1 MHRFRPAWYTANT
14 VPLFFPSAAT
24 EYHSIAVRVLV
35 SGCAFVGIELGRRHL
50 LEARLKERLET
61 LLPIFAL
68 GNQKTRKCSGVGA
81 GGTTDSSRRAVNSN
95 W

>member
-1 MHRFRPAWYTANT
+1 MHRYYIMHRFRPAWYTVNT

-68 GNQKTRKCSGVGA
+68 GNAEDQDTCFGY
-81 GGTTDSSRRAVNSN
+81 RRLGLRQAL
-95 W
+95 

>member
-68 GNQKTRKCSGVGA
+68 GNAEDQEVVGA